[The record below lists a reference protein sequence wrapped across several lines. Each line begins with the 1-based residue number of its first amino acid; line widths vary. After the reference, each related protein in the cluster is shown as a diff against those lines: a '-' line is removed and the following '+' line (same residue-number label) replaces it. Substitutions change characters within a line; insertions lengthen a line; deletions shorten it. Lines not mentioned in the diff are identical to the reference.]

1 MAAPSAVYPVS
12 RRFIAVGKEVTPGTA
27 VAPTATL
34 PMTSFEP
41 EDKVVYLPDESWRNA
56 MAAVYAEIEGVESGE
71 ISMGGPFFGDTIG
84 YPLLNVMGDYYQS
97 VTGTAG
103 TPTTVATGTPYVAGS
118 ATLTLTAAT
127 GFSTGTTFAVGAL
140 GTTAEEVRTVTSIAG
155 AVVTL
160 NAPMYQ
166 NHAGLVPVTPYTVVT
181 TYNHFF
187 SLLNSGTGAGG
198 SPQAQP
204 PTYTYYDYTG
214 MTTTVGARCYPST
227 CVSELSFTGA
237 AEALLMWDAKAT
249 SFVSQPASTAP
260 TASVSAVIP
269 QADWHAQIGI
279 GGTVGSN
286 PVSNAKEWKI
296 SIARKLAPY
305 WTNQGSQNPYVIG
318 RGTLDLT
325 GSLTFDPSYD
335 ESQLLDMLNNSQ
347 PQLQII
353 AVNGLAGAAAVTLT
367 INIQVAAYETAKI
380 TSSGELF
387 GHDITFRAVA
397 NTTNIGP
404 SGGYSPALIEVSNA
418 VVNYG

>member
-1 MAAPSAVYPVS
+1 VSAPPAVYPVS
-12 RRFIAVGKEVTPGTA
+12 RRFICLGKEVTPGTA
-27 VAPTATL
+27 VAPTATA
-34 PMTSFEP
+34 PMTTFDP
-41 EDKVVYLPDESWRNA
+41 EDKVMWLPDEAWRNA
-56 MAAVYAEIEGVESGE
+56 MAAIYNNIQGVESGD

-84 YPLLNVMGDYYQS
+84 YPLLNVLGDYYQS
-97 VTGTAG
+97 VTGTPGAA
-103 TPTTVATGTPYVAGS
+103 TTIATGTPYTAGA
-118 ATLTLTAAT
+118 ATLTLTSAS

-140 GTTAEEVRTVTSIAG
+140 GTTAEEVRTVTGLTG

-166 NHAGLVPVTPYTVVT
+166 SHAAGVAVTPYPAVT

-198 SPQAQP
+198 TPQAQP

-214 MTTTVGARCYPST
+214 MTATVGARCYPSV
-227 CVSELSFTGA
+227 CVSDLTFTGA
-237 AEALLMWDAKAT
+237 AEALLMWEAKAT
-249 SFVSQPASTAP
+249 SFVSQAAGAAP

-269 QADWHAQIGI
+269 QADWHTQIGI

-286 PVSNAKEWKI
+286 PVSNAKEWKVA
-296 SIARKLAPY
+296 IARKLAPY

-318 RGTLDLT
+318 RGALDVT

-335 ESQLLDMLNNSQ
+335 ESELLNMLNNTQ
-347 PQLQII
+347 PQLQVI
-353 AVNGLAGAAAVTLT
+353 AVNGLSGTSAVTLT
-367 INIQVAAYETAKI
+367 INIQAASYETAKV

-387 GHDITFRAVA
+387 GHDITFRAIASTA
-397 NTTNIGP
+397 NAGP
-404 SGGYSPALIEVSNA
+404 SGGYSPALIEVSNQ